1 MRTPKNLTRHVS
13 KKKTQKKSSCASIL
27 TDLRRD
33 DATLWPTERKN
44 LQHQLRGGVAPP
56 SSSLRHRLIG
66 SLPPEA
72 LKGMSASLS
81 PPQES
86 HPPTNAQPPPPPTP
100 HLAPLCRRPPGCSMR
115 AAPPLL
121 LSLLLLRGCCCASGA
136 AAKAWRQVSNAG
148 TEFIVDYTHDGNNS
162 TMNNNNNNNNNRA
175 KSGGRTSNS
184 VSYSECSLLSSCA

>member
-1 MRTPKNLTRHVS
+1 MMQHCGPPKG
-13 KKKTQKKSSCASIL
+13 KTCNINS
-27 TDLRRD
+27 
-33 DATLWPTERKN
+33 
-44 LQHQLRGGVAPP
+44 GVGVAPP